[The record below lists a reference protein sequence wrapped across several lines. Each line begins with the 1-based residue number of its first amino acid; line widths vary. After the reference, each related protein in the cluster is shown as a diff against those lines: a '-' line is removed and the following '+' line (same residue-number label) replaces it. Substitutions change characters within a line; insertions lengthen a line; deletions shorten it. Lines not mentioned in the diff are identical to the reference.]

1 MFNPAVAHIQDT
13 PEVPAHGS
21 VTAEKA
27 VFEAVE
33 FLREAWGL
41 SGSALAKLLR
51 VPVNTVNHWLS
62 RKRIP
67 LGEPPF
73 DARMEALINL
83 LAIHRSLHAMFSE
96 RENQLAWLKTPHPE
110 LGGVPIEKIRESFGG
125 LLMVRQYL
133 DYVRGRGA

>member
-1 MFNPAVAHIQDT
+1 MLDPAHLPIQA
-13 PEVPAHGS
+13 VPATPHHGS
-21 VTAEKA
+21 VSAERA

-33 FLREAWGL
+33 FLQDTWNL

-51 VPVNTVNHWLS
+51 IPVNTVNFWLA

-73 DARMEALINL
+73 EPRMEALVNL

-110 LGGVPIEKIRESFGG
+110 LGGVPLDLIRESFSG
-125 LLMVRQYL
+125 LLLVRQYL